1 LLDVATLLATLP
13 ERPMTFALYR
23 KLLRDVRGPLIAV
36 GLLLFGFGGLWVKVT
51 ERVTTQISPLL
62 TLVGTMTQFGAT
74 FFHDLFFRGPGKLIQ
89 TFLGGEDVKFLDP
102 QDTLAVVAMHPL
114 VQVILCVWAVG
125 RSAGAVAG
133 EIDRG
138 TMELLLAQPV
148 ARKKVILAHFLVDL
162 TVFPVL
168 CLALF
173 GGVHFGTAL
182 VGTFTVDPGVY
193 HAVHMTPPNPLP
205 TYTVDPSV
213 VRPGLWN
220 MAALLFAVSGYT
232 MWISAAGRS
241 RNRVLGL
248 AVLVTMVQFLVNV
261 IGQLWDGVAVLRPFT
276 VFYYYQPQ
284 TINLKG
290 VWSVDPGL
298 AWFGRPLVSV
308 NVVVVLVAVGAV
320 GYLMALRTFVRRDV
334 PAPL

>member
-1 LLDVATLLATLP
+1 
-13 ERPMTFALYR
+13 
-23 KLLRDVRGPLIAV
+23 
-36 GLLLFGFGGLWVKVT
+36 
-51 ERVTTQISPLL
+51 
-62 TLVGTMTQFGAT
+62 MTQFGAT

-114 VQVILCVWAVG
+114 VQVIICVWAVG
-125 RSAGAVAG
+125 RAAGAIAG

-148 ARKKVILAHFLVDL
+148 ARKKVVLAHFLVDV
-162 TVFPVL
+162 TVFPIL
-168 CLALF
+168 CLALL

-205 TYTVDPSV
+205 TYTVDPTV
-213 VRPGLWN
+213 IRPGLWN
-220 MAALLFAVSGYT
+220 MGALLFAVSGYT

-248 AVLVTMVQFLVNV
+248 AVLITLIQFLVNV
-261 IGQLWDGVAVLRPFT
+261 IGQLWDGLAVLRPFT

-284 TINLKG
+284 AINLKG
-290 VWSVDPGL
+290 VWTVDPGL

-308 NVVVVLVAVGAV
+308 NVIVVLVVVGAV